1 MSAPF
6 PIDTTIPAAPND
18 PADDQPKMQTNFANI
33 DGYLT
38 VDHIEP
44 GEMNA
49 GYHSQVHMLNQSAP
63 GIGTANGVLYCNDD
77 GTGSWPV
84 WQNAAGSQQ
93 LQGKALRVANG
104 YTFLSPGLFLIWGF
118 VPGSSATTTPV
129 SFNTLTLSAPAYS
142 VQVTP
147 IRAAS
152 SPGDDFSTVVVT
164 GSVTTTGFTIG
175 NVGGHTMQG
184 WYWIAIGPR

>member
-63 GIGTANGVLYCNDD
+63 GIGTANGVLYCNND

-84 WQNAAGSQQ
+84 WQNAAGAQQ
-93 LQGKALRVANG
+93 LQGIGIVGPNSF
-104 YTFLSPGLFLIWGF
+104 TFLSPGLYLEWG
-118 VPGSSATTTPV
+118 
-129 SFNTLTLSAPAYS
+129 S
-142 VQVTP
+142 V
-147 IRAAS
+147 A
-152 SPGDDFSTVVVT
+152 SPGTS
-164 GSVTTTGFTIG
+164 GSVTFPRAFSAPPFSIQVSLQRSSGNQSVTVDGTALNLPTTTNFHYLASS
-175 NVGGHTMQG
+175 GGSDFL
-184 WYWIAIGPR
+184 YWIAIGPR